1 MQIFAVCD
9 SLKNAQRKHIDPHF
23 TVLPQLSQEE
33 FYQHGV
39 FFVVSTILSIILF
52 VQHPLNFLSK
62 REKDAGPRAR
72 VLSLFLPAAICPPL
86 VQFMIQPRTRRA
98 LFSAMLAVKVSRSGR
113 RRSRSV
119 NRTE

>member
-72 VLSLFLPAAICPPL
+72 VLSLFLPAAICPPP

-98 LFSAMLAVKVSRSGR
+98 LFSAMLAAKVSRSGR
-113 RRSRSV
+113 RQSRSV
-119 NRTE
+119 NRAE